1 MQTIPGEEI
10 ISKLEPLVDLLEEYM
25 ISDILTQE
33 VGYTKADLEALAS
46 YLDELAS
53 EAINARKTC
62 VILLKDF
69 E

>member
-10 ISKLEPLVDLLEEYM
+10 FSKLEPLVDLLEEYM
-25 ISDILTQE
+25 ISDILTRE
-33 VGYTKADLEALAS
+33 VEYTKADLEALAS

-62 VILLKDF
+62 ITLLKDF